1 MILENFLILL
11 LVLPFLGSV
20 AAASLP
26 ASRNAEAWLA
36 GSVAVVGLLVTIS
49 LYPVVAGGGIA
60 RHDIAWLPSFGLN
73 LTIRVDGLAWLFLLL
88 LNGIGLLV
96 FLYARYY
103 LSPKEPAARLF
114 AWLLAFMGA
123 MGGIFL
129 SGNLVMLVVFWEM
142 TSVFSFMLIGFWHR
156 SPAARDGA
164 RMALVVTAFG
174 GLSLLAGVLLIGA
187 IVGSYDLDKV
197 LAAGDT
203 LRAHRLYLPILIL
216 VLLGAFTKSAQFP
229 FHFWL
234 PNAMAAPTPVSA
246 FLHSATLVKAGVF
259 LLIRLSPALGGSQE
273 WFTIVSSAGLAT
285 LFLGAFFALFQHDLK
300 ALLAYSTVSHL
311 GLITALIGMDTP
323 LAIVAAIFHTV
334 NHAVFKASLFMA
346 AGIVD
351 HEAGTRDMR
360 RLGGLWKAMPIT
372 GTLAIVASAA
382 MAGVPL
388 LNGFISKEM
397 FFAQAAETYDSSLLD
412 RSMTWVALFAG
423 IFSVAYSVRF
433 VHSVFLGPAATDLPK
448 EPHEPPFL
456 MRLPVEVLV
465 VICLLV
471 GILPG
476 LTIAPLLRS
485 AALSVLGPEIPAY
498 SLEIWHGFNLPL
510 AMSAAA
516 LVGGLVLYRILA
528 APIAAAPEGPPI
540 LRELR
545 GQRIFE
551 RLLANVSWIW
561 ARRVFKLLGTER
573 LQTQLTILVLSALGA
588 AAWMLWG
595 AKRLEPIGPGSFD
608 PLFTVVWAVGAACA
622 LAAAWQAKYH
632 RFAALL
638 LVGGA
643 GIMTCASFVWLSAPD
658 LAVTQLLV
666 EVVTTVLLLL
676 GLRWLP
682 KRREEIAADQRLV
695 ARLRRG
701 RDLVIA
707 AACGLGM
714 AGVAYAVMT
723 SPPDRGTADWFLRH
737 AYVEG
742 GGTNVV
748 NVILVDFRGFDTF
761 GEITVLGIVALTI
774 FALLRRFRPA
784 QESIDR
790 PEQQRIQDA
799 ADTERE
805 DRNVGDT
812 IRDYLAVPSVIM
824 RWMFPLIITLSA
836 YLFLRGHDLPG
847 GGFAAGV
854 ALAIAFLLQYL
865 GSNVREVE
873 DRLRILPVRWIGVGL
888 LVAALTGMGSW
899 LFGYPFLTSHA
910 QYVEFPWLGK
920 VPLATAMLFDTGVY
934 TLVVGATVLTLVAIA
949 HQSLR
954 ARRPAEVEPEPDLEP
969 DLAAAA
975 DPEAREAG

>member
-1 MILENFLILL
+1 MILQNFLTLL
-11 LVLPFLGSV
+11 LVLPFVGSV
-20 AAASLP
+20 AAALLP
-26 ASRNAEAWLA
+26 TSRNAEALLA
-36 GSVAVVGLLVTIS
+36 GSVAVAGLLVTIA
-49 LYPVVAGGGIA
+49 LYPVVANGGIA
-60 RHDIAWLPSFGLN
+60 RYDIAWLPSFGLR
-73 LTIRVDGLAWLFLLL
+73 LTIRVDGLAWLFLIL

-123 MGGIFL
+123 MGGILL

-142 TSVFSFMLIGFWHR
+142 TSVFSFMLIGYWHR
-156 SPAARDGA
+156 RPAARDGA

-174 GLSLLAGVLLIGA
+174 GLSLLAAVLLIGA
-187 IVGSYDLDKV
+187 IVGSYDLDQV
-197 LAAGDT
+197 LASGDV
-203 LRAHRLYLPILIL
+203 LRAHPLYVPILIL
-216 VLLGAFTKSAQFP
+216 VLLGAFTKSAQVP

-234 PNAMAAPTPVSA
+234 PNAMAAPTPVSS

-259 LLIRLSPALGGSQE
+259 LLIRISPALGGTQE
-273 WFTIVSSAGLAT
+273 WFTIVSAAGLLT
-285 LFLGAFFALFQHDLK
+285 LLLGAFFALFQHDLK
-300 ALLAYSTVSHL
+300 GLLAYSTVSHL

-360 RLGGLWKAMPIT
+360 RLGGLWRAMPET
-372 GTLAIVASAA
+372 ATLAIVASAA

-412 RSMTWVALFAG
+412 RSMTWVALIAA
-423 IFSVAYSVRF
+423 ILSVAYSVRF
-433 VHSVFLGPAATDLPK
+433 VHSVFFGAPATDLPK

-456 MRLPVEVLV
+456 MRLPVGVLV
-465 VICLLV
+465 VTCLLV

-476 LTIAPLLRS
+476 VTIAPALHA
-485 AALSVLGPEIPAY
+485 AALSVLGPDVPYY
-498 SLEIWHGFNLPL
+498 SLSIWHGWNLPL
-510 AMSAAA
+510 AMSIAA
-516 LVGGLVLYRILA
+516 LVGGLILYRLFATRITT
-528 APIAAAPEGPPI
+528 APEGPPI
-540 LRELR
+540 LRELE

-551 RLLANVSWIW
+551 RLLVNVSWIW
-561 ARRVFKLLGTER
+561 ARRAFKLLGTER
-573 LQTQLTILVLSALGA
+573 LQTQLRILVLVALGA

-595 AKRLEPIGPGSFD
+595 AEHLKPIGPRNFD

-622 LAAAWQAKYH
+622 ITAAWQAKYH

-643 GIMTCASFVWLSAPD
+643 GLMTCASFVWLSAPD

-666 EVVTTVLLLL
+666 EIVTTVLLLL

-682 KRREEIAADQRLV
+682 KRRAEIAADRGLL
-695 ARLRRG
+695 ARARRG

-707 AACGLGM
+707 SACGLGM
-714 AGVAYAVMT
+714 AGIAYAVMT
-723 SPPDRGTADWFLRH
+723 TPPNRGTADWFLQH

-784 QESIDR
+784 QESSDR
-790 PEQQRIQDA
+790 PEQQLRQDA
-799 ADTERE
+799 SDTERE

-812 IRDYLAVPSVIM
+812 LRDYLAVPSVII
-824 RWMFPLIITLSA
+824 RWMFPAIITLSI

-847 GGFAAGV
+847 GGFAAGIT
-854 ALAIAFLLQYL
+854 LAIAFLLQYL

-873 DRLRILPVRWIGVGL
+873 DRLRILPVRWIGLGL
-888 LVAALTGMGSW
+888 IVAALTGIGSW
-899 LFGYPFLTSHA
+899 LFGYPFLTSYA
-910 QYVEFPWLGK
+910 QYVEFPWIGK
-920 VPLATAMLFDTGVY
+920 VPFASALLFDIGVY
-934 TLVVGATVLTLVAIA
+934 LLVVGATVLILVAIA

-954 ARRPAEVEPEPDLEP
+954 AQRAAENEEE
-969 DLAAAA
+969 
-975 DPEAREAG
+975 G